1 VKGKKSLFLLLPLV
15 AVIWG
20 LIIYRLVD
28 FTKTKPLINTN
39 RNVAVLAADSILYPK
54 QQKLLLNY
62 SDPFLRNMAK
72 NSEAKNSN
80 GAISLF
86 KTNPEPEKK
95 IVVWPTISYG
105 GIIENKSTQ
114 FAIIKIDEKKVVTS
128 QSQSVS
134 GMVIKYIYKDSIII
148 EKEKELKTFFK

>member
-1 VKGKKSLFLLLPLV
+1 MKGKKSLFLLLPLV

-20 LIIYRLVD
+20 AIIYRLVD
-28 FTKTKPLINTN
+28 FTKTKPIINN
-39 RNVAVLAADSILYPK
+39 KNVAVLAADSILYPK
-54 QQKLLLNY
+54 QKKLLLNY
-62 SDPFLRNMAK
+62 SDPFLKNIAK
-72 NSEAKNSN
+72 NSEAENSN

-95 IVVWPTISYG
+95 VVVWPAISYG

-128 QSQSVS
+128 QGQSVS

>member
-1 VKGKKSLFLLLPLV
+1 MKGKKSLFLLLPLV

-20 LIIYRLVD
+20 LIIYRMVD
-28 FTKTKPLINTN
+28 FTKTKPHIFNSGN
-39 RNVAVLAADSILYPK
+39 ADVLSSDSVLYPK

-62 SDPFLRNMAK
+62 SDPFLK
-72 NSEAKNSN
+72 NIAQSSKAENSN

-95 IVVWPTISYG
+95 VVVWPTISYG
-105 GIIENKSTQ
+105 GIIENKSGQ
-114 FAIIKIDEKKVVTS
+114 LAIIKIDEKKIVTS
-128 QSQSVS
+128 QSQTVG
-134 GMVIKYIYKDSIII
+134 GMVIKYIYRDSIVI